1 MTLLICLFPIDYT
14 TSAVYRTHDEVN
26 ICVVLKTLTTD
37 VFANTNEK
45 EGSWKLL
52 GSTKEI
58 LVGGAIYVEED

>member
-45 EGSWKLL
+45 KDLESSLALQKK
-52 GSTKEI
+52 S
-58 LVGGAIYVEED
+58 

>member
-1 MTLLICLFPIDYT
+1 MNFLREFKAVILLLLL
-14 TSAVYRTHDEVN
+14 EW
-26 ICVVLKTLTTD
+26 TTD

-58 LVGGAIYVEED
+58 LLEQ

>member
-45 EGSWKLL
+45 EGS
-52 GSTKEI
+52 
-58 LVGGAIYVEED
+58 